1 MLTERVAELRAQ
13 RYDGV
18 PAVIPA
24 VADEDLHGT
33 SNVLDRIAPS
43 EGAVPNIAA
52 PAATHHGVVRF
63 GGCTSRD
70 VCVGA
75 VYVVVMAAWT
85 RESLTHETMV
95 RQGLSSRR
103 PVDVTDAVRSVLALQ
118 AQEPAAPYL
127 ALWNRIDGFDAN
139 DLDRALA
146 DGAIV
151 KATLFRFTLH
161 AVAADDIP
169 WARGAMQSRV
179 RDAGYHDV
187 LEEIG
192 LAAERVDQLL
202 ERLSTV
208 MAQPHGNADMEQVL
222 SELVPEAGDPARLW
236 SAMRV
241 VGAFRH
247 APSTDTWSFGRRPA
261 FLPCTVAADD
271 QAIATAELVRR
282 YLTAFGPATVVDLSQ
297 FTILKRSALRE
308 VVESMADVVAVAG
321 PDGAQLLDVNGDEP
335 RPDAELSTIPP
346 RLLGMWDSVLLA
358 YSDRSRVI
366 PDEHRPHVI
375 RRNGDV
381 LPTVLVEGLV
391 RGVWRASADAI
402 EVRALGPLD
411 DATLEALDGEARD
424 LRRLLADR
432 EPAVFS
438 RYGRWWDRLPDGPTI
453 TIGS

>member
-1 MLTERVAELRAQ
+1 MT
-13 RYDGV
+13 
-18 PAVIPA
+18 
-24 VADEDLHGT
+24 
-33 SNVLDRIAPS
+33 
-43 EGAVPNIAA
+43 
-52 PAATHHGVVRF
+52 
-63 GGCTSRD
+63 
-70 VCVGA
+70 
-75 VYVVVMAAWT
+75 AWT
-85 RESLTHETMV
+85 REALTYETMV

-103 PVDVTDAVRSVLALQ
+103 PVGVTDAVRSVLALQ

-127 ALWNRIDGFDAN
+127 ALWNRIEGFDAN

-146 DGAIV
+146 DGAVV
-151 KATLFRFTLH
+151 KASLFRFTLH
-161 AVAADDIP
+161 AVNADDIP
-169 WARGAMQSRV
+169 WARAAMKSRV

-187 LEEIG
+187 LDDIG
-192 LAAERVDQLL
+192 LTAARVDEIL

-208 MAQPHGNADMEQVL
+208 MAEPHGSADMEEVL
-222 SELVPEAGDPARLW
+222 AEFVPEAGDPARLW
-236 SAMRV
+236 SALRV
-241 VGAFRH
+241 VGAFRN
-247 APSTDTWSFGRRPA
+247 APTTDPWSFGRRPA

-271 QAIATAELVRR
+271 ELAATAELVRC
-282 YLTAFGPATVVDLSQ
+282 YLTAFGPATVADLSQ

-321 PDGAQLLDVNGDEP
+321 ADGAQLVDVNGGGP
-335 RPDAELSTIPP
+335 RPEAEMATLPP

-358 YSDRSRVI
+358 YADRSRVI

-402 EVRALGPLD
+402 EVRALEPLD
-411 DATLEALDGEARD
+411 DATLDGLESEARD

-438 RYGRWWDRLPDGPTI
+438 RVGRWWDRLPDGPTI

>member
-1 MLTERVAELRAQ
+1 MK
-13 RYDGV
+13 
-18 PAVIPA
+18 
-24 VADEDLHGT
+24 
-33 SNVLDRIAPS
+33 
-43 EGAVPNIAA
+43 
-52 PAATHHGVVRF
+52 
-63 GGCTSRD
+63 
-70 VCVGA
+70 
-75 VYVVVMAAWT
+75 AWT
-85 RESLTHETMV
+85 REALTYETMV

-103 PVDVTDAVRSVLALQ
+103 PVGVTDAVRSVMALQ

-127 ALWNRIDGFDAN
+127 ALWNRIDGFDPN

-146 DGAIV
+146 NAAIV
-151 KATLFRFTLH
+151 KTSLFRFTLH
-161 AVAADDIP
+161 AVDAGDIP
-169 WARGAMQSRV
+169 WARAAMRSRV

-187 LEEIG
+187 LDDIG
-192 LAAERVDQLL
+192 LTTERVDELL

-208 MAQPHGNADMEQVL
+208 MVEPHGNADIERVL
-222 SELVPEAGDPARLW
+222 SELVPEAADPARLW
-236 SAMRV
+236 SALRI
-241 VGAFRH
+241 VGAFRN
-247 APSTDTWSFGRRPA
+247 APTTDPWSFGRRPA

-271 QAIATAELVRR
+271 EPAVAAELVRR
-282 YLTAFGPATVVDLSQ
+282 YLTAFGPATIADMSQ
-297 FTILKRSALRE
+297 FTILKRSTLRE

-321 PDGAQLLDVNGDEP
+321 PDGAQLVDVDGGGP
-335 RPDAELSTIPP
+335 QPDAETSTLPP

-358 YSDRSRVI
+358 YADRSRVI

-402 EVRALGPLD
+402 EVRALEPLD
-411 DATLEALDGEARD
+411 DATLARLDDEARD